1 MLTRDLP
8 DLLLNLL
15 LSSLQYQ
22 IMALQCLIS
31 SYSLSVLYLDGVK
44 YGDTQMTAMG
54 LLGSVSFMS
63 VSRSRPLDKLSTVQ
77 PLSSIFHPA
86 SFISLL
92 GQFAIHLV
100 TMVVA
105 VQSAKSHLPPGYQ
118 AELDGQFSPGI
129 LNTVVFLVS
138 SVQQVTVFFVN
149 IQGRPFM
156 TGITENRPLLWS
168 LAGTFILV
176 FMFASESVPQMNRYF
191 QLVPF
196 PDEAF
201 RNFILTILVMDLLGT
216 FVFDRLMK
224 FFFARDILWAS
235 LQGTRKQDVMVL
247 ARTFLIIGFLMYHFL
262 GNADTWDEL
271 IAMEEAIRTGVNATD
286 VAINATSCID
296 GVCEAVKE
304 AVAKTVSSSSLHD
317 EF

>member
-1 MLTRDLP
+1 
-8 DLLLNLL
+8 
-15 LSSLQYQ
+15 
-22 IMALQCLIS
+22 MALQCLIS

-63 VSRSRPLDKLSTVQ
+63 VSRSKPLDKLSKVQ

-92 GQFAIHLV
+92 GQFAIHLF
-100 TMVVA
+100 TMVLA
-105 VQSAKSHLPPGYQ
+105 VQSAKSHLPPDY
-118 AELDGQFSPGI
+118 EPNLDGQFEPGI

-168 LAGTFILV
+168 LAGTFILT

-191 QLVPF
+191 QLVSF
-196 PDEAF
+196 PDDAF
-201 RNFILTILVMDLLGT
+201 RDFILIILVLDLVGSFL
-216 FVFDRLMK
+216 FDRLMR
-224 FFFARDILWAS
+224 FIFAREILVASMRETRAQDIMS
-235 LQGTRKQDVMVL
+235 LAKTFIIMGVL
-247 ARTFLIIGFLMYHFL
+247 MWNFL
-262 GNADTWDEL
+262 GDETFSEL
-271 IAMEEAIRTGVNATD
+271 IAMDEAMLNGENGTDNSLLENATE
-286 VAINATSCID
+286 CLD
-296 GVCEAVKE
+296 GVCEAMTE
-304 AVAKTVSSSSLHD
+304 TVAAATDTVADIHN